1 MAHIEKRTRGK
12 HVSWRARYRAPDGR
26 ERSKTFTRPRRRGAL
41 AHVDIS
47 RRTARRLDRSE
58 AWSHDVPRMGR
69 TLGDDDCAPAPADA
83 RELNVGVA
91 RNYLLPRFGDW
102 RLARIT
108 TSDVKAMLSEELA
121 ANRLSHSAIRRH
133 VLVLRSILN
142 AAIEDGRITRNPCRG
157 VKLPPENSRPMR
169 FLEPDEIARLVA
181 AHPEHYRPLILT
193 AAYVGLRWG
202 ELAGLKVERVDLLRR
217 AIRIE
222 EQLVDVSGH
231 LQFTP
236 PKTKAGIRTVTI
248 PATLAEVLAIHFA
261 TEPVQQSC
269 LAFPS
274 SRGTP
279 IRGPSFRR
287 IWRRACRDAG
297 FDDGRLDG
305 LVFHELRHTAVAL
318 TIALGARPQA
328 IKERLG
334 HSSITVT
341 MDRYGGLFPR
351 LDQAI
356 ADGLDG
362 PRSSRV
368 SRGPARGPRPREF
381 TRFRRSQQEAV
392 SFPSS

>member
-26 ERSKTFTRPRRRGAL
+26 ERSKTFTRRVDAERWLTSTSADVLRGDWIDPKLGRMTFREWEERWETTIVHLRPR
-41 AHVDIS
+41 
-47 RRTARRLDRSE
+47 T
-58 AWSHDVPRMGR
+58 
-69 TLGDDDCAPAPADA
+69 

-318 TIALGARPQA
+318 AIALGAHPQA

-356 ADGLDG
+356 ADGLDDALRASLAA
-362 PRSSRV
+362 P
-368 SRGPARGPRPREF
+368 PRPETPRV
-381 TRFRRSQQEAV
+381 TRLRRSQQEAV
-392 SFPSS
+392 SFPS